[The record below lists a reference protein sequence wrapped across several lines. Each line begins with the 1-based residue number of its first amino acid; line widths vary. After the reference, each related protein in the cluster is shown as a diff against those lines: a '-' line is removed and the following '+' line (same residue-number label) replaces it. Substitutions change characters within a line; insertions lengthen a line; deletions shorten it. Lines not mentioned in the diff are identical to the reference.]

1 MSQCRSAQ
9 RRMPST
15 LPGSCTG
22 EAFLDEDLHQ
32 NGWNRAINALK
43 TPCLTLALLA
53 VTAPAAGQDLPEQSV
68 TFTPAELFDFAD
80 RARDAG
86 DHETAEAAYR
96 ALADN
101 PDVELRA
108 EARFRLAMMLAD
120 KLGKHREAA
129 VLLREILDERP
140 HAARVR
146 VELARM
152 QAMLGNFEEA
162 RRELRAAQA
171 TGLPPEV
178 EQIVRFYAN
187 ALSARKPWGGSFQ
200 VALAPDSNINR
211 ATQSETLETVIGD
224 FDLSD
229 DAQATSGVGLSIRGQ
244 AYYRIALNP
253 SADLLLRANAA
264 ARFYGKDEFNDYIGS
279 IQLGPQFTW
288 GDERVSVAALV
299 SHRWFGNDPYNTAY
313 GLSANWQ
320 HPVNETMRTTLD
332 ATAIRSDDKASDL
345 RDSRRYSLALGLD
358 KAFSARFGGGVSLS
372 GFREVARDPGYS
384 LASGGIN
391 LYLFREIGQTTLVAN
406 AGYDHLEADERL
418 FLYPRRRID
427 DRFELGLTGTFRALR
442 LGTFAPLVSVR
453 YERNSSTVGIYDYS
467 RLALELGVTAAF

>member
-1 MSQCRSAQ
+1 MIRK
-9 RRMPST
+9 
-15 LPGSCTG
+15 
-22 EAFLDEDLHQ
+22 FLALV
-32 NGWNRAINALK
+32 AI
-43 TPCLTLALLA
+43 LTLAPQAALA
-53 VTAPAAGQDLPEQSV
+53 QAADAGATGDEMQLVLS
-68 TFTPAELFDFAD
+68 PAELFGFAD
-80 RARDAG
+80 SARDAG
-86 DHETAEAAYR
+86 DFETAEAAYR
-96 ALADN
+96 ALAGN
-101 PDVELRA
+101 PDPALRA
-108 EARFRLAMMLAD
+108 EARFRLALMLAD
-120 KLGKHREAA
+120 QMERPRDAA
-129 VLLREILDERP
+129 VLLREILDEQP
-140 HAARVR
+140 DAARVR

-152 QAMLGNFEEA
+152 QATLGDFESA

-171 TGLPPEV
+171 AGLPPEV
-178 EQIVRFYAN
+178 DQMVRFYAN

-211 ATQSETLETVIGD
+211 ATQSDTLETVIGD

-229 DAQATSGVGLSIRGQ
+229 DAQATSGVGLSFRGQ
-244 AYYRIALNP
+244 AYYRLGLDR
-253 SADLLLRANAA
+253 SADLLLRVNGA
-264 ARFYGKDEFNDYIGS
+264 ARFYGRDEFNDYIGS
-279 IQLGPQFTW
+279 LQLGPQFTW

-320 HPVNETMRTTLD
+320 HPINPTTRATID

-345 RDSRRYSLALGLD
+345 RDSRRYSLAVGLD
-358 KAFSARFGGGVSLS
+358 RAFSARAGGGISLS

-391 LYLFREIGQTTLVAN
+391 LYLFRELGQTTLVAN

-427 DRFELGLTGTFRALR
+427 DRFELGLSGTFRALR
-442 LGTFAPLVSVR
+442 LGTFAPLASVR
-453 YERNSSTVGIYDYS
+453 FEHNSSTVGIYDYR